1 MAISMLT
8 LNTWKGDG
16 AYRNRMHHLR
26 QALFD
31 GPWSICC
38 FQEVF
43 DAEGEGRSTVRHLE
57 AALPA
62 HCAYVTPARAKLRQL
77 EASGELLPSTS
88 GLMIMTT
95 FPSAGALEVLALPD
109 CEQDRDRRAQILTL
123 QTPVGLLRLVNVHLT
138 HLRQGDALRKAQVR
152 ALLADLSARER
163 AYPVAAT
170 VIAGDF
176 NCEAASPA
184 LAPLHEA
191 GGRFLPSGAPPAPGT
206 AGRFSREG
214 FGRTLDHVVL
224 LSDQWSYLRHETLFA
239 HCPTGPQALSD
250 HAAVSA
256 CFVAPSAGAI
266 A

>member
-1 MAISMLT
+1 MAMSLLT

-16 AYRNRMHHLR
+16 AYRRRMHHLR
-26 QALFD
+26 QALSG

-43 DAEGEGRSTVRHLE
+43 DAEGEERSTVRHLE

-62 HCAYVTPARAKLRQL
+62 HRSYVTPARPKLRQL
-77 EASGELLPSTS
+77 EATGELVPSTS
-88 GLMIMTT
+88 GLMIMTS

-109 CEQDRDRRAQILTL
+109 CEQDQDRRAQILTL
-123 QTPVGLLRLVNVHLT
+123 RTPAGLVRLVNVHFT
-138 HLRQGDALRKAQVR
+138 HLRQGGALRKAQVK

-176 NCEAASPA
+176 NCEADSPA

-191 GGRFLPSGAPPAPGT
+191 GGRFLPSGSPPAAGT
-206 AGRFSREG
+206 AGRFSQSG
-214 FGRTLDHVVL
+214 FNRTLDHVVL

-239 HCPTGPQALSD
+239 HCPTGPYALSD

-256 CFVAPSAGAI
+256 CFGGG
-266 A
+266 

>member
-1 MAISMLT
+1 MAISLLT

-16 AYRNRMHHLR
+16 AYRRRMHHLR
-26 QALFD
+26 QALSG

-43 DAEGEGRSTVRHLE
+43 DAEGEERSTVRHLE

-62 HCAYVTPARAKLRQL
+62 HRCYVTPARPKLRQL
-77 EASGELLPSTS
+77 GATGALLPSTS

-109 CEQDRDRRAQILTL
+109 CEQDQDRRAQILTL
-123 QTPVGLLRLVNVHLT
+123 RTPAGLVRLVNVHFT
-138 HLRQGDALRKAQVR
+138 HLRQGDALRRAQVR
-152 ALLADLSARER
+152 TLFEALSARNR
-163 AYPVAAT
+163 AEPVAAT

-176 NCEAASPA
+176 NCEADSPA

-191 GGRFLPSGAPPAPGT
+191 GGRFLPPDAPPAAGT
-206 AGRFSREG
+206 AGRFSRSG
-214 FGRTLDHVVL
+214 FSRTLDHVVL

-239 HCPTGPQALSD
+239 HCPTGPHALSD

-256 CFVAPSAGAI
+256 CFGGG
-266 A
+266 